1 MNVLRG
7 LCLVGALGVAIC
19 SCGGGDK
26 GAPAAQDSSDGTA
39 ASVTRDLDAGA
50 SDPEVAYAI
59 TMKIQSFTVPANSE
73 AWKCQDFA
81 SPFDNKQVDVIG
93 WDFEM
98 TPGSHHM
105 TLFNTPNA
113 TNGPLVDCLNGPGG
127 DTSYAFGAQAAK
139 AAFKFPDGVGELIP
153 SGLGFTINSHYVNAT
168 SASIQAVVSIKI
180 LVAKPGVVTQHS
192 GGFEGVLYS
201 ISVPPTNGKPVT
213 VGSSCTIPQDM
224 NLLAISGH
232 MHDRGSHFVATSGGK
247 MLLQTDEVG
256 AAPTLFAPAM
266 QLKAGTDITWSC
278 VYENETDQPLIY
290 GPSAMNNVMCNTVLA
305 FYPIQ
310 DESAA
315 LLSCFH

>member
-113 TNGPLVDCLNGPGG
+113 TNGPLVDCLNGPGR

-139 AAFKFPDGVGELIP
+139 AAFKFPDGVGETDPVRVGVHDQLSLRQRDLRVDP
-153 SGLGFTINSHYVNAT
+153 GSGVDQDTRREARRRHPALGRVRRGPLLDLRPANEREAGHGRLVVHD
-168 SASIQAVVSIKI
+168 SAGHELARHIRAH
-180 LVAKPGVVTQHS
+180 ARPRVT
-192 GGFEGVLYS
+192 LRRN
-201 ISVPPTNGKPVT
+201 IRRKN
-213 VGSSCTIPQDM
+213 
-224 NLLAISGH
+224 
-232 MHDRGSHFVATSGGK
+232 
-247 MLLQTDEVG
+247 
-256 AAPTLFAPAM
+256 AAP
-266 QLKAGTDITWSC
+266 DRRSRR
-278 VYENETDQPLIY
+278 
-290 GPSAMNNVMCNTVLA
+290 GPHLVCTRDAAQGGNGHHMVLR
-305 FYPIQ
+305 
-310 DESAA
+310 
-315 LLSCFH
+315 LRK